1 MERLLIKNIRYL
13 YCMDEE
19 DTFLENADIYIE
31 GNVIKKIG
39 TKLDVPAD
47 GVKVVDG
54 TGKLALPG
62 FLSEYYQK
70 YSNHAE
76 GKSFGLASLL
86 IWSMGK
92 YGRRGCKGGSPSG
105 DSRASND
112 WMYHFYGLYVFL
124 PPWKT

>member
-47 GVKVVDG
+47 GVKVIDG

-62 FLSEYYQK
+62 FI
-70 YSNHAE
+70 NTHH
-76 GKSFGLASLL
+76 
-86 IWSMGK
+86 
-92 YGRRGCKGGSPSG
+92 
-105 DSRASND
+105 
-112 WMYHFYGLYVFL
+112 HFYQNITRNIPIMQKGNLLEIFRMTELSLFLAVTQNVFSY
-124 PPWKT
+124 PRRQSQ

>member
-47 GVKVVDG
+47 GVKVIDG

-62 FLSEYYQK
+62 FINTHHHFLSEYYQK
-70 YSNHAE
+70 YSDHAE

-86 IWSMGK
+86 IRSMGK
-92 YGRRGCKGGSPSG
+92 YGRRGRKGGSTFWLQQS
-105 DSRASND
+105 S
-112 WMYHFYGLYVFL
+112 
-124 PPWKT
+124 

>member
-47 GVKVVDG
+47 GVKVIDG

-62 FLSEYYQK
+62 LYNTHHHFIKILPEIFRSCRREIFWAGFFT
-70 YSNHAE
+70 HTE
-76 GKSFGLASLL
+76 HGK
-86 IWSMGK
+86 IWK
-92 YGRRGCKGGSPSG
+92 KR
-105 DSRASND
+105 
-112 WMYHFYGLYVFL
+112 
-124 PPWKT
+124 T

>member
-47 GVKVVDG
+47 GVKVIDG
-54 TGKLALPG
+54 TGKLALLDLSIPIII
-62 FLSEYYQK
+62 LSELLPEIFR
-70 YSNHAE
+70 SCRREIFWAGFFTHTE
-76 GKSFGLASLL
+76 HGK
-86 IWSMGK
+86 IWK
-92 YGRRGCKGGSPSG
+92 KR
-105 DSRASND
+105 
-112 WMYHFYGLYVFL
+112 
-124 PPWKT
+124 T

>member
-47 GVKVVDG
+47 GVKVIDG
-54 TGKLALPG
+54 TGKLAFINTHHHFIRILPEIFRSCRREIFWAG
-62 FLSEYYQK
+62 FFTHTE
-70 YSNHAE
+70 H
-76 GKSFGLASLL
+76 GK
-86 IWSMGK
+86 IWK
-92 YGRRGCKGGSPSG
+92 KR
-105 DSRASND
+105 
-112 WMYHFYGLYVFL
+112 
-124 PPWKT
+124 T

>member
-47 GVKVVDG
+47 GVEIFRSCRREIFWAG
-54 TGKLALPG
+54 FFTHTEHGK
-62 FLSEYYQK
+62 
-70 YSNHAE
+70 
-76 GKSFGLASLL
+76 
-86 IWSMGK
+86 IWK
-92 YGRRGCKGGSPSG
+92 KR
-105 DSRASND
+105 
-112 WMYHFYGLYVFL
+112 
-124 PPWKT
+124 T

>member
-47 GVKVVDG
+47 GVKVIDG
-54 TGKLALPG
+54 IIFIRILPEIFRSCRREIFWAGFFTHTEHGK
-62 FLSEYYQK
+62 
-70 YSNHAE
+70 
-76 GKSFGLASLL
+76 
-86 IWSMGK
+86 IWK
-92 YGRRGCKGGSPSG
+92 KR
-105 DSRASND
+105 
-112 WMYHFYGLYVFL
+112 
-124 PPWKT
+124 T

>member
-47 GVKVVDG
+47 GVKVIDG

-62 FLSEYYQK
+62 FINTHPVSYTHL
-70 YSNHAE
+70 H
-76 GKSFGLASLL
+76 
-86 IWSMGK
+86 
-92 YGRRGCKGGSPSG
+92 GCKSG
-105 DSRASND
+105 RCKK
-112 WMYHFYGLYVFL
+112 WRF
-124 PPWKT
+124 